1 VVHAVPF
8 FAEVG
13 VLESM
18 DMGDV
23 DTLLGFELME
33 TMCSKQGVA
42 DEVR

>member
-1 VVHAVPF
+1 VVRAVPF

-13 VLESM
+13 VFESV

-33 TMCSKQGVA
+33 AMRGKRGVA